1 MTYEDLWDLWD
12 VMLPGR
18 KQKRGVAARG
28 IGGGWD
34 RTLPDT
40 EPEPEPEGLKSGF
53 RFRV

>member
-1 MTYEDLWDLWD
+1 MIYDLRGL
-12 VMLPGR
+12 VVILPGR
-18 KQKRGVAARG
+18 KQICGVAARG

-34 RTLPDT
+34 RTLPDS